1 MNQPIKKRLKHKF
14 GQLPKWAEDF
24 SIESN
29 KDTSISRRD
38 FIRFMGLVSLGLFTG
53 TAGIFIRSLFDASEE
68 AKGTAVKIA
77 ELDAIEVGESKVFTI
92 PGKKEPA
99 LMVRLAENHY
109 VAYGQKC
116 THLQCPVLW
125 NRKEHKIICPCH
137 NGAFDVEDGHVLYGP
152 PERPLPQLELELKED
167 GIYYVGVKNGKLV

>member
-24 SIESN
+24 SIEST
-29 KDTSISRRD
+29 KDTGISRRD

-53 TAGIFIRSLFDASEE
+53 TAGVFIRSLFEE
-68 AKGTAVKIA
+68 SAGSQAPVKIA
-77 ELDAIEVGESKVFTI
+77 EANAMAVGESKVFMI

-99 LMVRLAENHY
+99 LMVRLAEDRY

-125 NRKEHKIICPCH
+125 NKEKHKIICPCH

-167 GIYYVGVKNGKLV
+167 GIYYIGVKNGKLV